1 MIIITDDMRNNLE
14 YDGKTRKFGVTI
26 DNKNY
31 LIKFAKNNTYSVYSE
46 YVASKFMNNIG
57 VPAHNVSIGIYNNTG
72 ELINIIEDFNNEVW
86 KLKQFKD
93 LNESSV
99 NTSIGVKEYTYKDVL
114 NILDSIS
121 RIRDSEKKLLIH
133 RFWQMFICDA
143 ILANRDRHHGNWGFL
158 RNTKTKEIIAA
169 PLFDNGACLFPDVY
183 KLINDFTL
191 NEKEFIRSRTDRF
204 PASLLMK
211 YNKKLGREARTNY
224 KEILSDVRFNS
235 VLAMERRQLIDKVGL
250 TGVTSAIYKST
261 LIDMPDIL
269 RRFYRLIVIVRYLT
283 IIERYEFE
291 KAYDIA
297 LNEVNKYDYC

>member
-46 YVASKFMNNIG
+46 YVASNFMNNIG
-57 VPAHNVSIGIYNNTG
+57 VSAHNVSIGIYNNTG
-72 ELINIIEDFNNEVW
+72 EFINIIEDLSNEVW

-99 NTSIGVKEYTYKDVL
+99 DTSRGIIEYTYKDVL
-114 NILDSIS
+114 NILDSINTIS
-121 RIRDSEKKLLIH
+121 DSEKKLLIR

-204 PASLLMK
+204 PASLLMR

>member
-1 MIIITDDMRNNLE
+1 MIIITDDLRNNLE

-46 YVASKFMNNIG
+46 YVASNFMNNIG
-57 VPAHNVSIGIYNNTG
+57 VTAHNVSIGIYNNTG

-121 RIRDSEKKLLIH
+121 RIRDSEKKLIIH

-143 ILANRDRHHGNWGFL
+143 ILANRDRHYGNWGFL

-204 PASLLMK
+204 PASLLMR

-250 TGVTSAIYKST
+250 AGVTSAIYKST

-269 RRFYRLIVIVRYLT
+269 RRFYRLTVIVRYLT
-283 IIERYEFE
+283 IIERYDFE